1 MFQITTFPSNNSSNQ
16 TQNNNN
22 NNSNNNNINL
32 QNNITNNI
40 INNPPNQNIPEDS
53 NNNQTQT
60 QNLLNSQLNP
70 NNSQQ
75 FQPEEPKKYKSII
88 ELQKEINYF
97 KNKERV
103 YKLQLV
109 EKQKKINEL
118 KELKSYYE
126 SIKKYHKENPPNLF
140 RKDQIFDVKTQ
151 KLLLALKKIIEDK
164 NSILLSLEEEL
175 YSSSQQA
182 TKFITAQLKFLQKEN
197 FEIYGCVQGNNIEFF
212 KNENENE
219 KNQLNALL
227 IKIGECQE
235 NINDLLRNL
244 DEINDTSSMLKRK
257 IKE

>member
-1 MFQITTFPSNNSSNQ
+1 MFQTTIF
-16 TQNNNN
+16 QNNNSTIQ
-22 NNSNNNNINL
+22 NSNNLNNNVENN
-32 QNNITNNI
+32 QNNQ
-40 INNPPNQNIPEDS
+40 NQ
-53 NNNQTQT
+53 NNNQQIQT
-60 QNLLNSQLNP
+60 
-70 NNSQQ
+70 
-75 FQPEEPKKYKSII
+75 EEPKKYKSII
-88 ELQKEINYF
+88 ELQKEINYY

-118 KELKSYYE
+118 KEQKSFYE
-126 SIKKYHKENPPNLF
+126 NIKKFHNENKLNLF

-175 YSSSQQA
+175 YSSSPQA

-197 FEIYGCVQGNNIEFF
+197 IEIFGCVQGNNIEFF
-212 KNENENE
+212 KKENENE

-227 IKIGECQE
+227 IKLGECQE
-235 NINDLLRNL
+235 NIKDLLKSL

-257 IKE
+257 NKE

>member
-1 MFQITTFPSNNSSNQ
+1 MFQITTFPNNNSSNQ
-16 TQNNNN
+16 ISTNNNN
-22 NNSNNNNINL
+22 VNL
-32 QNNITNNI
+32 PSNITNNI
-40 INNPPNQNIPEDS
+40 INNPPIQNMVEDS
-53 NNNQTQT
+53 NENQT
-60 QNLLNSQLNP
+60 QNLLNSQINQ

-75 FQPEEPKKYKSII
+75 VQQEDPKKYKSII

-126 SIKKYHKENPPNLF
+126 SIKKYHKENPTNLF

-175 YSSSQQA
+175 YSSSPQA
-182 TKFITAQLKFLQKEN
+182 TKFVAAQLKFLQKEN
-197 FEIYGCVQGNNIEFF
+197 IEIYGCVQGNNIEFF
-212 KNENENE
+212 KKENEIE

-235 NINDLLRNL
+235 NINDLLKNL
-244 DEINDTSSMLKRK
+244 DEIDDTSSMLKRK
-257 IKE
+257 NKE

>member
-1 MFQITTFPSNNSSNQ
+1 MFQTTIFPNNNSSNQ
-16 TQNNNN
+16 IPANNNN
-22 NNSNNNNINL
+22 NNANIP
-32 QNNITNNI
+32 NNITNNNI
-40 INNPPNQNIPEDS
+40 INNPQNQNMQEEPND
-53 NNNQTQT
+53 NQAQN
-60 QNLLNSQLNP
+60 QNLLNSQINP
-70 NNSQQ
+70 NNPQQ
-75 FQPEEPKKYKSII
+75 LQPEEPKKYKSII

-126 SIKKYHKENPPNLF
+126 SIKKYHKENPTNLF

-175 YSSSQQA
+175 YSSSPQA

-197 FEIYGCVQGNNIEFF
+197 IEIFGCVQGNNIEFF
-212 KNENENE
+212 KKENENE

-227 IKIGECQE
+227 IKLGECQE
-235 NINDLLRNL
+235 NINDLLKSL

-257 IKE
+257 NKE